1 MMKKQLEYY
10 AEQINEFRGREQ
22 EITRKI
28 TKMVEDQKEK
38 GGISIERIKVLEK
51 QVLELK
57 KELDQKMHLK
67 ER

>member
-38 GGISIERIKVLEK
+38 GGISFERIKVLEK

>member
-10 AEQINEFRGREQ
+10 AVQINEFRGREQ

-28 TKMVEDQKEK
+28 TKMMEDQKEK

>member
-38 GGISIERIKVLEK
+38 GGISFERIKVLEK
-51 QVLELK
+51 
-57 KELDQKMHLK
+57 
-67 ER
+67 

>member
-38 GGISIERIKVLEK
+38 GGISFERIKVLEE